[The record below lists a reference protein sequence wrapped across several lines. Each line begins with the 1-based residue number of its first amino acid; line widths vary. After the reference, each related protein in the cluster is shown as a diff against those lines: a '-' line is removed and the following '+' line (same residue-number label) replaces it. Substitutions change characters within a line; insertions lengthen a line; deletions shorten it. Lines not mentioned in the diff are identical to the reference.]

1 MKAFLKNYR
10 QSPRKVRLVA
20 DLIKGKRVSEAFT
33 QLKNLPKRAALPIEK
48 LLASAVANAK
58 VAGIN
63 TEDLNV
69 LNVTVDEGIVLK
81 RSMPRARGSASRI
94 NKRTSHIMLTLI
106 EKVAE
111 KKTKSSKV
119 AVPDA
124 SKEEKIEKVEKIK
137 EKIEKIK
144 EKVQEVEKKSKVTNK
159 VEAST

>member
-58 VAGIN
+58 NAGIAID
-63 TEDLNV
+63 DLCV
-69 LNVTVDEGIVLK
+69 ANVTVNEGIVMK

-106 EKVAE
+106 EKNA
-111 KKTKSSKV
+111 KKEVKKVVKTAASAKATASQGKDTK
-119 AVPDA
+119 
-124 SKEEKIEKVEKIK
+124 KEVKTV
-137 EKIEKIK
+137 
-144 EKVQEVEKKSKVTNK
+144 KKSKVAKETEVK
-159 VEAST
+159 E